1 MPSSQGKSSGGGRS
15 GSGRDETPEER
26 ADRNLSELL
35 QELRVALPGVQIL
48 FAFLLTVPFSNGFP
62 RLDGFQRD
70 LYFAVLCSTAV
81 ATALLIA
88 PSANHRLLFRM
99 RDKENLV
106 RVSNRLAIAGLLV
119 LAVSLCGAVLLVAD
133 VIFKSPAPALFTA
146 GIGLVLTVLW
156 IVMPVVR
163 RVQIADRDVED

>member
-1 MPSSQGKSSGGGRS
+1 MTAQASSSTKDSQD

-48 FAFLLTVPFSNGFP
+48 FAFLLTVPFSQGFT

-70 LYFAVLCSTAV
+70 LFFAVLLSTAIS
-81 ATALLIA
+81 TALLIA
-88 PSANHRLLFRM
+88 PTANHRLLFRL

-106 RVSNRLAIAGLLV
+106 QVSNRLAIAGLLV
-119 LAVSLCGAVLLVAD
+119 LLVSLTGAVLLVAD
-133 VIFKSPAPALFTA
+133 IMFHSPAPALFTA
-146 GIGLVLTVLW
+146 AIALVLIVSW
-156 IVMPVVR
+156 VVMPVLR
-163 RVQIADRDVED
+163 RVRLREEEQT

>member
-1 MPSSQGKSSGGGRS
+1 MSA

-62 RLDGFQRD
+62 RLDDFQRI
-70 LYFAVLCSTAV
+70 LYFGVLLSTV
-81 ATALLIA
+81 VCTALLIA
-88 PSANHRLLFRM
+88 PTANHRLLFRL

-106 RVSNRLAIAGLLV
+106 RVSNRLAISG
-119 LAVSLCGAVLLVAD
+119 LAVLSVSLTGAILLISD
-133 VIFKSPAPALFTA
+133 ILFKSPLPAIVT
-146 GIGLVLTVLW
+146 VLTGLIFLALW
-156 IVMPVVR
+156 GVVPVVR
-163 RVQIADRDVED
+163 RMRLQEEEQEPD

>member
-1 MPSSQGKSSGGGRS
+1 M
-15 GSGRDETPEER
+15 
-26 ADRNLSELL
+26 
-35 QELRVALPGVQIL
+35 ALPGVQIL

-70 LYFAVLCSTAV
+70 LYFGVLCSTAV

-99 RDKENLV
+99 RDKDNLV

-119 LAVSLCGAVLLVAD
+119 LAVSLCGAILLVAD

-146 GIGLVLTVLW
+146 GIGLVLVVLW

-163 RVQIADRDVED
+163 RVQISEGDFLD

>member
-1 MPSSQGKSSGGGRS
+1 MPARGSKSSKG

-70 LYFAVLCSTAV
+70 LYFGVLCSTAV
-81 ATALLIA
+81 ATAFLIA

-106 RVSNRLAIAGLLV
+106 RVSNRLAIVGLLV
-119 LAVSLCGAVLLVAD
+119 LAISLCGAILLVAD
-133 VIFKSPAPALFTA
+133 VLFKSPAPALFTA
-146 GIGLVLTVLW
+146 GIGLILIVLW
-156 IVMPVVR
+156 IVMPVIR
-163 RVQIADRDVED
+163 RVRISEGDVED

>member
-1 MPSSQGKSSGGGRS
+1 MASGQSSSGGGGRS
-15 GSGRDETPEER
+15 GSGRNESQAER

-70 LYFAVLCSTAV
+70 LYFGVLCATAV

-119 LAVSLCGAVLLVAD
+119 LAISLTGAILLVSD
-133 VIFKSPAPALFTA
+133 VLFKSPAPAIFTA
-146 GIGLVLTVLW
+146 GIGLILTVLW
-156 IVMPVVR
+156 IVMPVIR
-163 RVQIADRDVED
+163 RVRITEGDVQD

>member
-1 MPSSQGKSSGGGRS
+1 MATQGKSSGGTRS
-15 GSGRDETPEER
+15 GSGRKETKAER

-70 LYFAVLCSTAV
+70 LYFGVLCSTAV

-119 LAVSLCGAVLLVAD
+119 LAVSLTGAVLLVSD
-133 VIFKSPAPALFTA
+133 MLFKSPAPAIFTA
-146 GIGLVLTVLW
+146 GIGLIITVLW
-156 IVMPVVR
+156 IVMPVIR
-163 RVQIADRDVED
+163 RVRIAEGDVED

>member
-1 MPSSQGKSSGGGRS
+1 MSLGGSKPGGGRDS

-48 FAFLLTVPFSNGFP
+48 FAFLLTVPFSQGFT
-62 RLDGFQRD
+62 RLDDFQRE
-70 LYFAVLCSTAV
+70 LYFGVLMSTAV

-88 PSANHRLLFRM
+88 PSAHHRLLFRM

-106 RVSNRLAIAGLLV
+106 RISNRLSIAGLLV
-119 LAVSLCGAVLLVAD
+119 LSVSLTGAILLVAD
-133 VIFKSPAPALFTA
+133 ILFKSPAPLIF
-146 GIGLVLTVLW
+146 TVLIGGILMLLW
-156 IVMPVVR
+156 VVLPVMR
-163 RVQIADRDVED
+163 RLELEAHQQD